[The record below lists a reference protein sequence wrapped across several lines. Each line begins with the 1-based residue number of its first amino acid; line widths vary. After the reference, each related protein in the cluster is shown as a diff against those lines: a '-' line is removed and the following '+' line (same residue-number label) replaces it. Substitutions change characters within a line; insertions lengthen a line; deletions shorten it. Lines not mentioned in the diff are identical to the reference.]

1 VATIETDLLAELNAI
16 RKALSATDKVRATPH
31 CAIIER
37 AFTKIERSLTRTL
50 RIGVLGEENSGKS
63 LLINYL
69 LKHQILP
76 SGGFAGDSTAI
87 LVRHAPEPSVHAI
100 RPDGIRNRLTS
111 KAFGRLVKPENRVTT
126 STPSV
131 IYDSLQGRA
140 SPAGTGPDPANLVF
154 AAPRKADAPSRLIEV
169 GLPLEVLRQVEMV
182 EVRAFPEMQTVCA
195 VSRAFRQVDLTIWC
209 TLATQA
215 WKETEVLAWKRVPVV
230 YRRGA
235 LMLVTYKDAIRHEKD
250 EAKITARLRHATAS
264 LFGDVALIS
273 LRDAVQSLIVADAEE
288 AARLRRESN
297 VEQVERAILAMIHN
311 WQIRRLQKVG
321 RLLHMIAA
329 RLSRTGL
336 GRNVMPTREL
346 AFRLQRLAL
355 AFLRASPSIP
365 FTGRA
370 A

>member
-16 RKALSATDKVRATPH
+16 RKALGAADKVRATPH
-31 CAIIER
+31 YAIIDR
-37 AFTKIERSLTRTL
+37 AFTRIERSLTRPL

-76 SGGFAGDSTAI
+76 STGFAGGSTAI

-111 KAFGRLVKPENRVTT
+111 KAFGRLIKPETRRTV

-131 IYDSLQGRA
+131 IYDGLQSRGA
-140 SPAGTGPDPANLVF
+140 PAPDPASLVF
-154 AAPRKADAPSRLIEV
+154 AAPKKADAASRLIEV
-169 GLPLEVLRQVEMV
+169 GLPLEVLKQVEMI
-182 EVRAFPEMQTVCA
+182 ELRAFPEARPPGPVRQ
-195 VSRAFRQVDLTIWC
+195 AFRSVDLTIWC

-215 WKETEVLAWKRVPVV
+215 WKETEVLAWKRVPSV

-235 LMLVTYKDAIRHEKD
+235 LLLVTYKDAIRREKD
-250 EAKITARLRHATAS
+250 EARITARLRHATTA

-273 LRDAVQSLIVADAEE
+273 LRDAVQSLIAADAQE
-288 AARLRRESN
+288 AGRLRVESN
-297 VEQVERAILAMIHN
+297 VEHVERAILAMIHN

-321 RLLHMIAA
+321 RLLHLIAA
-329 RLSRTGL
+329 KLSRSGQ
-336 GRNVMPTREL
+336 GRNVVPNREL

-355 AFLRASPSIP
+355 AFLRASPSIS

>member
-1 VATIETDLLAELNAI
+1 MATIETDLLAELNAI
-16 RKALSATDKVRATPH
+16 RKALGAADKVRATPH
-31 CAIIER
+31 YAIIDR
-37 AFTKIERSLTRTL
+37 AFTRIERSLMRPL

-76 SGGFAGDSTAI
+76 SGGFAGGSTAI

-111 KAFGRLVKPENRVTT
+111 KAFGRLIKPETRRTV

-131 IYDSLQGRA
+131 IYDGLQGRGA
-140 SPAGTGPDPANLVF
+140 PDPASLVF
-154 AAPRKADAPSRLIEV
+154 AAPKKADAPSRLIEV
-169 GLPLEVLRQVEMV
+169 GLPLEVLKQVEMI
-182 EVRAFPEMQTVCA
+182 EVRAFPEARPPGPVRQ
-195 VSRAFRQVDLTIWC
+195 AFRSVDMTIWC

-215 WKETEVLAWKRVPVV
+215 WKETEVLAWKRVPAV

-235 LMLVTYKDAIRHEKD
+235 LLLVTYKDAIRHEKD
-250 EAKITARLRHATAS
+250 EAKITARLRHATTA

-273 LRDAVQSLIVADAEE
+273 LRDAVQSLIAADAQE
-288 AARLRRESN
+288 AGRLRVESN
-297 VEQVERAILAMIHN
+297 VEHVERAILAMIHN

-321 RLLHMIAA
+321 RLLHLIAA
-329 RLSRTGL
+329 KLSRSGR
-336 GRNVMPTREL
+336 GRNVVPNREL

-355 AFLRASPSIP
+355 AFLRASPSIS

>member
-16 RKALSATDKVRATPH
+16 RKALGAADKVRATPRY
-31 CAIIER
+31 AIIDR
-37 AFTKIERSLTRTL
+37 AFTRIERSLTRPL

-76 SGGFAGDSTAI
+76 SGGFAGGSTAI

-111 KAFGRLVKPENRVTT
+111 KAFGRLIKPETRRTV

-131 IYDSLQGRA
+131 IYDGLQSRE
-140 SPAGTGPDPANLVF
+140 SPARPAPERGNLVF
-154 AAPRKADAPSRLIEV
+154 AAPKKADALSRLIEV
-169 GLPLEVLRQVEMV
+169 GLPLEVLKQVEMI
-182 EVRAFPEMQTVCA
+182 ELRALPEAQPASPVT
-195 VSRAFRQVDLTIWC
+195 RAFRSVDLTIWC

-215 WKETEVLAWKRVPVV
+215 WKETEVLAWKRVPSV
-230 YRRGA
+230 YRRGS

-250 EAKITARLRHATAS
+250 EAKITARLRHATTA

-273 LRDAVQSLIVADAEE
+273 LRDAVQSLIAADAQE
-288 AARLRRESN
+288 AGRLRVESN
-297 VEQVERAILAMIHN
+297 VEHVERAILAMIHN

-321 RLLHMIAA
+321 RLLHLIAA
-329 RLSRTGL
+329 KLSRSGQ
-336 GRNVMPTREL
+336 GRNVVPNREL

-355 AFLRASPSIP
+355 AFLRASPSIS